1 MSTSARAWPEG
12 LKNSNPD
19 ARVASKRC
27 FFIIAPVAA
36 FLCTNKKAGCWK
48 KECRIETYIPEVLMA
63 NGNKIPKTLISDF
76 SSSIRFFV

>member
-1 MSTSARAWPEG
+1 MG

-48 KECRIETYIPEVLMA
+48 KEYRKGIYILEVVMP
-63 NGNKIPKTLISDF
+63 NDNKIPKRQPF
-76 SSSIRFFV
+76 WF